1 MQESIFVFRQNIPK
15 FLSRYGEQ
23 YFCSIVSMPRSV
35 LDNFDVSLL
44 DNLDVL

>member
-1 MQESIFVFRQNIPK
+1 MFRQNIPK
-15 FLSRYGEQ
+15 FLSRYAEQ